1 MKYLLKILFNIGI
14 MDLCSLPDDTL
25 ICISIYG
32 YNISLYAY
40 IYIYIYIYIL
50 CMCIDVGYVQ

>member
-40 IYIYIYIYIL
+40 IYIYIYIL